1 MDTVVDN
8 DLILK
13 SVSYGLAEAF
23 WPDGGGGSMGILG
36 AARYVVGHEIDRA
49 SLNRATD
56 AAHSDLAG
64 LLARCE
70 ELEPTEEE
78 ISLATDI
85 ELCGQE
91 QGLALDNGESQ
102 LAAIVVTR
110 GLPLLETGDKR
121 AIAALQEA
129 RCHLP
134 ALEALR
140 GRVRCLEQIAR
151 RAIDVEET
159 FDMLSASVCA
169 ESGVDRS
176 LSICFG
182 CFGDSPA
189 DRATTLQ
196 ALDQYVRA
204 VRREASEVLVDDDPG
219 GGISR

>member
-8 DLILK
+8 DLVLK
-13 SVSYGLAEAF
+13 SVSYGLAEVF
-23 WPDGGGGSMGILG
+23 WPDIRPGSIGILG
-36 AARYVVGHEIDRA
+36 AARYVVRHEIDRS
-49 SLNRATD
+49 SLNRGAA
-56 AAHSDLAG
+56 AAHSDLAD

-70 ELEPTEEE
+70 KLEPTEEE
-78 ISLATDI
+78 VTLATDI

-91 QGLALDNGESQ
+91 RGLALDNGESQ

-121 AIAALQEA
+121 AIAGLEEA

-134 ALEALR
+134 ALGDLQ

-151 RAIDVEET
+151 RAIDVEDAFGGFST
-159 FDMLSASVCA
+159 GVCA

-176 LSICFG
+176 LSTCFG

-189 DRATTLQ
+189 DWAMALE
-196 ALDQYVRA
+196 ALDQYIRE
-204 VRREASEVLVDDDPG
+204 VRREASEVLADDRRREG
-219 GGISR
+219 G

>member
-1 MDTVVDN
+1 MHTVVDN

-23 WPDGGGGSMGILG
+23 WPDGGAGSIGILG

-49 SLNRATD
+49 SLNRDTD
-56 AAHSDLAG
+56 AAHSDLAE

-78 ISLATDI
+78 VSLATDI

-110 GLPLLETGDKR
+110 DLPLLETGDKR
-121 AIAALQEA
+121 AIAGLEEA

-134 ALEALR
+134 ALGDLQ

-151 RAIDVEET
+151 RAIDDEDAFGRFST
-159 FDMLSASVCA
+159 GVCA

-182 CFGDSPA
+182 CFGGSPA
-189 DRATTLQ
+189 NRATVLE
-196 ALDQYVRA
+196 ALDQYIRE
-204 VRREASEVLVDDDPG
+204 VRRDASEMLVNDDRRG
-219 GGISR
+219 GG

>member
-13 SVSYGLAEAF
+13 SVSYGLADAF
-23 WPDGGGGSMGILG
+23 WPKRDPGSIGILG
-36 AARYVVGHEIDRA
+36 AARYVVRHEIDHS
-49 SLNRATD
+49 SLNRGAA
-56 AAHSDLAG
+56 AAHSDFAD

-78 ISLATDI
+78 VSLATDI

-91 QGLALDNGESQ
+91 RGLALDNGESQ

-110 GLPLLETGDKR
+110 GLPLFETGDKR
-121 AIAALQEA
+121 AIAGLEVT

-134 ALEALR
+134 ALGNLR

-151 RAIDVEET
+151 RAIDVEEA
-159 FDMLSASVCA
+159 FGGFSACVCA
-169 ESGVDRS
+169 ESGIDRS

-189 DRATTLQ
+189 DRAT
-196 ALDQYVRA
+196 ALEALSQYIRE
-204 VRREASEVLVDDDPG
+204 VRRQASEVLVNDW
-219 GGISR
+219 

>member
-13 SVSYGLAEAF
+13 SVSYGLADAF
-23 WPDGGGGSMGILG
+23 WPNGDPGSIGILG
-36 AARYVVGHEIDRA
+36 AARYVVRHEIDRS
-49 SLNRATD
+49 SLNRGAA
-56 AAHSDLAG
+56 AAHSDLG
-64 LLARCE
+64 DLLARCE

-78 ISLATDI
+78 VSLATDI

-121 AIAALQEA
+121 AIAGLEEA

-134 ALEALR
+134 ALGDLQ

-151 RAIDVEET
+151 RVINVEDAFGEMST
-159 FDMLSASVCA
+159 CVCG
-169 ESGVDRS
+169 ESSVDRS

-189 DRATTLQ
+189 DRATALE
-196 ALDQYVRA
+196 ALDQYIRE
-204 VRREASEVLVDDDPG
+204 VRRTASEMLIDDSRRG
-219 GGISR
+219 GG

>member
-1 MDTVVDN
+1 MDTVIDN

-23 WPDGGGGSMGILG
+23 WPDDGTGSTGILG
-36 AARYVVGHEIDRA
+36 AARYVVRHEIDRA
-49 SLNRATD
+49 SLNRGPD

-78 ISLATDI
+78 VSLATDI

-110 GLPLLETGDKR
+110 ALPLLETGDKR
-121 AIAALQEA
+121 AIAGLEEA

-151 RAIDVEET
+151 RAIEAEET
-159 FDMLSASVCA
+159 FDALSTCVCA

-182 CFGDSPA
+182 CFGDSRA
-189 DRATTLQ
+189 DRATAVE
-196 ALDQYVRA
+196 ALDQYIRE

-219 GGISR
+219 AGISR